1 MIRYTRKADER
12 GRAYYSIEVAPLDV
26 RKNGGEWDEIGQI
39 WKMPDETPMHR
50 WQVRDLLKNGR
61 LFWCETLADA
71 KTCVEAWMIR
81 AIMTARYCS
90 D

>member
-1 MIRYTRKADER
+1 MIRYRQRRDEK
-12 GRAYYSIEVAPLDV
+12 GKIFYSIEVAPHEV
-26 RKNGGEWDEIGQI
+26 RKKGGEWDEIGQI
-39 WKMPDETPMHR
+39 HKMPNEAREHA

-61 LFWCETLADA
+61 LFWCATLADA

-81 AIMTARYCS
+81 AVFTARYCS